1 MAGEASEVIGS
12 ALEEL
17 IGVTEKS
24 KNLRSDLK
32 EVILKSVSNLRK
44 YFCELKSVIEEKDK
58 LVNEAKTEIK
68 KCEDKIRSETS
79 AVNNIAVRGPSATLS
94 EGTRNSYAT
103 AVREKR
109 STDRPEVSYEK
120 NYKLILKSKNNESPE
135 AMKVLLKRHINP
147 TQLKVGVNALKS
159 LRDGRLILESR
170 SKEDIEVLSKEIE
183 VKCGQH
189 IDVNTPQ
196 LRNPNVIIFNVP
208 YDITVENAAGII
220 TSQNP
225 ELYLSQESLT
235 PRFTFKTKSNIRNIV
250 IEVKPECWRTLVQ
263 KKIKMGW
270 QICSVDD
277 YIKVNR
283 CYHCSKYNHKAQNC
297 KGKQTCPLCTG
308 SHKLSECTAEEEE
321 YKCTNCMT
329 FNKYNMEKV
338 DEKHSSLDKNC
349 PCMQAMIKRYKQNTE
364 Y

>member
-1 MAGEASEVIGS
+1 MAGEVSEVIES

-17 IGVTEKS
+17 IGVTGKS

-32 EVILKSVSNLRK
+32 EVILKSVSDLRK
-44 YFCELKSVIEEKDK
+44 SFCELKNDIEKKDK
-58 LVNEAKTEIK
+58 LLNEAKTEIK
-68 KCEDKIRSETS
+68 KAEDKIRAETS
-79 AVNNIAVRGPSATLS
+79 AVNNKELRGSSATLS
-94 EGTRNSYAT
+94 EGTKNCYAS
-103 AVREKR
+103 AVRGKR
-109 STDRPEVSYEK
+109 SADRPEVSYEK
-120 NYKLILKSKNNESPE
+120 NYKLILKSKHNESPE
-135 AMKVLLKRHINP
+135 AMKVVLKRNINP
-147 TQLKVGVNALKS
+147 TQLKVGVNALKA

-183 VKCGQH
+183 VKCSQQVE
-189 IDVNTPQ
+189 VNTPQ

-208 YDITVENAAGII
+208 EDITVENAAGII

-225 ELYLSQESLT
+225 ELNLSQESLT
-235 PRFTFKTKSNIRNIV
+235 PRFIFKTKRSIRNIV
-250 IEVKPECWRTLVQ
+250 IEVKPESWRILVH

-270 QICSVDD
+270 QICNVDD

-283 CYHCSKYNHKAQNC
+283 CYHCSKYNHRAQNC

-308 SHKLSECTAEEEE
+308 SHKLSECKAEEEE